1 MLFYKIED
9 HQWGT
14 LIPYLIFLNR
24 LPEDYLISG
33 KYPISDISL
42 DQVIIEKLRKL

>member
-1 MLFYKIED
+1 MVFYKIES

-24 LPEDYLISG
+24 LSPNYLISG
-33 KYPISDISL
+33 KTPITDIKL
-42 DQVIIEKLRKL
+42 DEVIIEKLRKL